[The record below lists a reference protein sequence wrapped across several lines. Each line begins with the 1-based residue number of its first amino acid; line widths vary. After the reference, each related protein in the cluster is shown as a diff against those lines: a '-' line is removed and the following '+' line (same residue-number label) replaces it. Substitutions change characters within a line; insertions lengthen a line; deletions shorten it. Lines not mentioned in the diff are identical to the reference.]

1 MSDLKKE
8 TKPLKSEKPD
18 SQNAQYL
25 ENAQSMG
32 QERIPQ
38 WVRPGVNPPPPTDP
52 GKLRGVVRLQALIG
66 NQGTQHLLQSKPYN
80 TRGII
85 SSLLST
91 QSLQRQPDADQIGS
105 GDLALPWMHGDHSLF
120 EVTSS
125 GIRFLVGGLKTEE
138 SQFRTVIPAI
148 GKQINTDNKR
158 IKDPDMRV
166 MTCFIVRTTS
176 RFALWE
182 GKPVL
187 MLDVYDANPETTAH
201 EMGHAIFY
209 ALEKKAESSGKG
221 ATEANNFLLKI
232 GDIYARLENTK
243 GPIDSEGNERTG
255 VWIADPSE
263 WNDGAKPEHPWSNPD
278 EFFASA
284 KEAYQMNPA
293 GLKKAIQRYKK
304 VDPAV
309 EKPAKELLSLLDAFF
324 KKGKLTT
331 KALPK
336 ASAKEAQ
343 EAMKK
348 NKGVSKVEDTVG
360 TLPTHLYWLL
370 NPNDRP
376 GSH

>member
-1 MSDLKKE
+1 
-8 TKPLKSEKPD
+8 
-18 SQNAQYL
+18 
-25 ENAQSMG
+25 
-32 QERIPQ
+32 
-38 WVRPGVNPPPPTDP
+38 
-52 GKLRGVVRLQALIG
+52 
-66 NQGTQHLLQSKPYN
+66 QSKPYN

-125 GIRFLVGGLKTEE
+125 GIRFRVAGLKTAQ
-138 SQFRTVIPAI
+138 SQVRTVIPAI

-221 ATEANNFLLKI
+221 ATEANN
-232 GDIYARLENTK
+232 
-243 GPIDSEGNERTG
+243 
-255 VWIADPSE
+255 
-263 WNDGAKPEHPWSNPD
+263 
-278 EFFASA
+278 
-284 KEAYQMNPA
+284 
-293 GLKKAIQRYKK
+293 
-304 VDPAV
+304 
-309 EKPAKELLSLLDAFF
+309 
-324 KKGKLTT
+324 
-331 KALPK
+331 
-336 ASAKEAQ
+336 
-343 EAMKK
+343 
-348 NKGVSKVEDTVG
+348 
-360 TLPTHLYWLL
+360 
-370 NPNDRP
+370 
-376 GSH
+376 